1 MKKAYKIP
9 LIILGT
15 VFGLL
20 LLVSVLSGP
29 IAKNYVEKHD
39 KELIGRELSINKV
52 KINLFFGKV
61 RIQGLTLFEDDC
73 ETPFVKVDHLET
85 KIKLRDLLHHRIWIK
100 HALLSGLT
108 VNVEQDRDWFNFNS
122 LREHFASEEDD
133 GSSSDFGLVFN
144 NVTMEK
150 SSFRYADL
158 ALGNAFNLRD
168 ISLQIPNID
177 LSEMNTD
184 VGLELCLSDSTNL
197 HTDLQLSDNGKKYFI
212 NLTLSNLGIEVIE
225 PYLHQYYP
233 IDLVD
238 GVVDLNIEAQGLT
251 DHILDFDLKGD
262 MVCHHVVLQDA
273 EEKPLASIDSVY
285 AKIKHLSLNNKDL
298 CFDEFH
304 LSGLNL
310 DYVIHADSTSNFD
323 WVVASHADS
332 TEIMPQPDTL
342 LAELEERKPWNVSIG
357 DLALNDSKIMFED
370 HSLPET
376 FHYEV
381 SDISLTSKNFSLDGH
396 DDIQMQAALNTV
408 GMLRLSW
415 HGWLRGRDNH
425 NLTLVL
431 NNVKFTDF
439 SPYAVSMFGFPLED
453 GTLSFQSQNIVSD
466 GNLKGINKLQVAS
479 PKLGNKIKKLHPRY
493 EKVPLKLGFYLLTDT
508 HDNITLDLPITG
520 NLNDPQFSY
529 RKALIKVF
537 SNVLTKVASSPFR
550 LMSDE
555 DDNLKYI
562 PFDPLQPDFTPEQ
575 YLMIDH
581 VVATLQSRPNLAIQ
595 LEEKVQYEEVI
606 NQLCIIQLLCDY
618 YLSTHDGMKSS
629 DIDFLTNETIRS
641 IKLNDKGLC
650 EYAKQYSEK
659 KKLRSKKDVTSVA
672 LAVYREKSE
681 KLLPKLMAKRNERLL
696 DYLLNVKGLSPE
708 QISVTIIDKS
718 LMKSFAKPS
727 RYEMHV
733 FTYEEME

>member
-15 VFGLL
+15 VIGLFL
-20 LLVSVLSGP
+20 LISVLSGP

-39 KELIGRELSINKV
+39 KELIGRELNIK
-52 KINLFFGKV
+52 KIGINLFLGKV
-61 RIQGLTLFEDDC
+61 RIKGLTLFEDDC
-73 ETPFVKVDHLET
+73 ETPFVEFDHLET

-100 HALLSGLT
+100 HALLSGLM
-108 VNVEQDRDWFNFNS
+108 VNVEQNHDWFNFNS
-122 LREHFASEEDD
+122 LREQFASNEKDV
-133 GSSSDFGLVFN
+133 SSSGFGLVFN
-144 NVTMEK
+144 NVTIEK
-150 SSFRYADL
+150 SGFRYADL
-158 ALGNAFNLRD
+158 ALGNEFNLRD

-177 LSEMNTD
+177 LSDMNTD
-184 VGLELCLSDSTNL
+184 VGLELCLSDSANL

-212 NLTLSNLGIEVIE
+212 NLTLNNLGIEILE
-225 PYLHQYYP
+225 PYVQQYYP

-238 GVVDLNIEAQGLT
+238 GVVNLNIEAQGLT
-251 DHILDFDLKGD
+251 DHILDFDLKGN
-262 MVCHHVVLQDA
+262 MVCNHVVLHDT

-285 AKIKHLSLNNKDL
+285 AKINHLSLNNKDL

-310 DYVIHADSTSNFD
+310 DYIINTDSTSNFD
-323 WVVASHADS
+323 WLATSHADS
-332 TEIMPQPDTL
+332 TEITPQPDTL
-342 LAELEERKPWNVSIG
+342 SSELEEKKSWNISVG

-370 HSLPET
+370 YSLPET

-396 DDIQMQAALNTV
+396 DAIQVQAALNTV
-408 GMLRLSW
+408 GKLRLSW
-415 HGWLRGRDNH
+415 HGWLRGCDNH

-453 GTLSFQSQNIVSD
+453 GTLSLHSQNIVSD
-466 GNLKGINKLQVAS
+466 GNLNGINKLQVAS
-479 PKLGNKIKKLHPRY
+479 PKLGNKIKKIHPRY

-508 HDNITLDLPITG
+508 HDNITLDLPVTG
-520 NLNDPQFSY
+520 NLNDPHFSY
-529 RKALIKVF
+529 RNALIKVF
-537 SNVLTKVASSPFR
+537 SNVLTKVAASPFR

-606 NQLCIIQLLCDY
+606 NQLCIMQLLCDY
-618 YLSTHDGMKSS
+618 FLSTHAGMKSS

-650 EYAKQYSEK
+650 EYAKKYSEK
-659 KKLRSKKDVTSVA
+659 KKLRSKKDVKSVA
-672 LAVYREKSE
+672 LAVYQEKSE
-681 KLLPKLMAKRNERLL
+681 KILPKLMAKRNERLL